1 MAKADRKHF
10 RKQRWCWRDGFL
22 CYDYRS
28 QCEYNQTSIVKVYV
42 REIMVRSANDIDGW
56 WSMVA
61 VGVFGSTVVLGG
73 GGTCLGEAGGICVE
87 DEVLPREEPSSARVK
102 VDENVAYRRRCS
114 SAGSSGR
121 RFFRLIQRK
130 NLLHLLPLEPV
141 EEPFTFLSQELAEE
155 HLIPQATFSAR
166 GRTCGT
172 FFRRLSILLAEEPA
186 KLLPQATFCCI
197 LVFFLENYV

>member
-1 MAKADRKHF
+1 MEKIFFPLLAPYSSLSVHSSFPLYSLYCLCMYVSRRMVVDGCSRGVWF
-10 RKQRWCWRDGFL
+10 DSGIGWRWDLLGRGRGL
-22 CYDYRS
+22 S
-28 QCEYNQTSIVKVYV
+28 LPSS
-42 REIMVRSANDIDGW
+42 SAI
-56 WSMVA
+56 
-61 VGVFGSTVVLGG
+61 
-73 GGTCLGEAGGICVE
+73 EVE